1 MPGSCDEVSHLRS
14 VHSSSQDGGEG
25 EQPRFLTFLPQPR
38 QTAQLDAP
46 KPTQSSPKAVPPL
59 QQRVQRA
66 WPPPWSTL
74 KMRCCREGSTSSI
87 SFQPWL
93 LPNSCSLFIYFHISL
108 VTQAAAHRFN
118 PCTAWATLPGAVTAQ
133 GRATKAVT
141 SSLVTAPALLSC
153 WEQALPPSQTLQEL
167 GNPSALP
174 GAGCAGQAAI
184 PAVFVSAMHTRLCPS
199 PLEHSPPRGFWGRG
213 CPAPGAT
220 NSPGRAFQ
228 GPSGRSL
235 CAFSFLPFCSSSSVC
250 VLAHEAQ
257 PDPLAPLHQGGVKTP
272 FACSPRAG
280 VGFSAAQPVPI
291 AFPASSLPLPFSS
304 WLPPAPAE
312 N

>member
-46 KPTQSSPKAVPPL
+46 KPTQSSPKAVSPL

-199 PLEHSPPRGFWGRG
+199 PLEHSPPERVLGQRVPSSWCHKQPRKGI
-213 CPAPGAT
+213 PGPLWQIPLCVFF
-220 NSPGRAFQ
+220 SPFLLQ
-228 GPSGRSL
+228 QLSL
-235 CAFSFLPFCSSSSVC
+235 CFGS
-250 VLAHEAQ
+250 
-257 PDPLAPLHQGGVKTP
+257 
-272 FACSPRAG
+272 
-280 VGFSAAQPVPI
+280 
-291 AFPASSLPLPFSS
+291 
-304 WLPPAPAE
+304 
-312 N
+312 